1 MDAQNVKHQQRA
13 PAGLEPSA
21 VETRRFSF
29 AAVAVCLSLLTLRSS
44 VAGEPP
50 RADRVIDGF
59 LEACSAGDWLSEEQG
74 KKVREIV
81 SRLRGDA
88 GAADAAIA
96 EALREA
102 CPDFAAALNE
112 LSEKDGAAA
121 VSGLRPLAA
130 AENPYLAAESSFF
143 LAQAYIEQD
152 DYEQAMP
159 LLEELIAKHSDHS
172 LRVGEA
178 LFLRGVSQMHV
189 LRRVEA
195 MTSFADLLQQHP
207 NAPAPILAAARQ
219 NLELLEQL
227 ELGSI
232 ADIHDQTQYSHR
244 RLSLERSG
252 KETQDV
258 QDHIVAMLTS
268 LIDEMEKCCGK
279 CPGCGCCQGGR
290 KSGGG
295 QGGATPGISSGT
307 STAARRVQR
316 GGARTPWADLTNKA
330 REARA
335 FTAMKTKFP
344 ARYRQLVEQYY
355 RSLQEET
362 EP

>member
-1 MDAQNVKHQQRA
+1 METTTKIKEVKNVTTINATSTETSIRQGVDVRISLSD
-13 PAGLEPSA
+13 GLDNRDGIMEFA
-21 VETRRFSF
+21 IKEVETGYNFYKVLAGM
-29 AAVAVCLSLLTLRSS
+29 AANQAT
-44 VAGEPP
+44 
-50 RADRVIDGF
+50 
-59 LEACSAGDWLSEEQG
+59 
-74 KKVREIV
+74 
-81 SRLRGDA
+81 
-88 GAADAAIA
+88 
-96 EALREA
+96 
-102 CPDFAAALNE
+102 AAALNE
-112 LSEKDGAAA
+112 LSEKDSAGA
-121 VSGLRPLAA
+121 VSRLRPLAT
-130 AENPYLAAESSFF
+130 AENPHLAAESSFF
-143 LAQAYIEQD
+143 LAKAYIQQD
-152 DYEQAMP
+152 DYEQALP

-178 LFLRGVSQMHV
+178 LFLRGISQMHV

-195 MTSFADLLQQHP
+195 MTSFGDLLQQHP

-316 GGARTPWADLTNKA
+316 GGTRTPWADLANKA